1 MIQQGLPLV
10 KQDLS
15 PPITGWLV
23 TWLLFFIVSGT
34 IHTLKMSGKARFVC
48 PMSGKARF
56 VCSISGKA
64 RVCVF
69 NVRQSQGLCVQWCT
83 SDRTS
88 WHFCSP
94 LKWCRSHPE
103 RRKKLYLV
111 FFMLELHACHTLQI
125 WVVKKDSHGK
135 KRIIE
140 GTEQLLTQLLPYSYV
155 QYSADSLVS
164 HRIDAK
170 VSVFLERRL

>member
-34 IHTLKMSGKARFVC
+34 IHTLKNVRQSQGLCVQCQAKPGFVYS
-48 PMSGKARF
+48 M
-56 VCSISGKA
+56 SGKA

-83 SDRTS
+83 SDKTS

-103 RRKKLYLV
+103 IRKKLYLV
-111 FFMLELHACHTLQI
+111 FFMLELHVTHCRSELLKKIHTKQTNYRRN
-125 WVVKKDSHGK
+125 WATHNSTW
-135 KRIIE
+135 RIYHIVMYNILPTHWFLIE
-140 GTEQLLTQLLPYSYV
+140 
-155 QYSADSLVS
+155 
-164 HRIDAK
+164 
-170 VSVFLERRL
+170 